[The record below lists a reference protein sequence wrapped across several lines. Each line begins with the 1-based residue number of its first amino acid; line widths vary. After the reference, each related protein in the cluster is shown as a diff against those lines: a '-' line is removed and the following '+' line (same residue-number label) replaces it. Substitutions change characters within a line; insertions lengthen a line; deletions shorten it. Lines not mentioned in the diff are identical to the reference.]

1 MQIRLFVAVDL
12 PEDVQDDV
20 SRMALGV
27 PGARWLDPE
36 DYHLTLRFVGEVDGL
51 RYQDVDQALQE
62 VRRDPF
68 ELQLSGVGFF
78 PPRGITRSL
87 WVGVAASPEL
97 ITLRGAVERTLTR
110 AGLEPERRKF
120 SPHITVARL
129 DGTPP
134 GRVARFITANSLY
147 RSRPF
152 SVDGIHLYSSNL
164 HRKGAHYELEQSYP
178 LGAVPEEE
186 DDWPRPPTVVDDY

>member
-1 MQIRLFVAVDL
+1 MEIRLFVAIDV

-27 PGARWLDPE
+27 PGARWLGPE

-51 RYQDVDQALQE
+51 AYQDVDQALQE
-62 VRRDPF
+62 ITRDPF

-78 PPRGITRSL
+78 PPRGPTRSL
-87 WVGVAASPEL
+87 WVGVTSSPEL
-97 ITLRGAVERTLTR
+97 LALRNTVDRAITR
-110 AGLEPERRKF
+110 AGQQPERRKF
-120 SPHITVARL
+120 SPHVTIARL

-134 GRVARFITANSLY
+134 GRVGRIVTSHSLF

-152 SVDGIHLYSSNL
+152 DVDAFHLSSSNL
-164 HRKGAHYELEQSYP
+164 HRKGAHYEREQSYP
-178 LGAVPEEE
+178 LGPPE
-186 DDWPRPPTVVDDY
+186 DDDDDWLRPPTVVLE